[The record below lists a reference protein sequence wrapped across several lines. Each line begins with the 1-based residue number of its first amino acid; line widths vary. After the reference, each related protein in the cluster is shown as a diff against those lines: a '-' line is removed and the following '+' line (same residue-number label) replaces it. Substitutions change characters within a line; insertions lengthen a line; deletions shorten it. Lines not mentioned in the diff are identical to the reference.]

1 MREPENCSFSYC
13 GFESPHTFDEIQ
25 FEVLGLE
32 HLIKRA
38 EERMSMLKQSSF
50 LANLAITNES
60 ENLNDYF
67 YTEESELDDQGN
79 ISKEKK

>member
-32 HLIKRA
+32 NLIKIVVLNY
-38 EERMSMLKQSSF
+38 MILIMIKLCKICFNWTYSSIF
-50 LANLAITNES
+50 
-60 ENLNDYF
+60 
-67 YTEESELDDQGN
+67 
-79 ISKEKK
+79 

>member
-13 GFESPHTFDEIQ
+13 GFKSPRTFEEIE
-25 FEVLGLE
+25 FENLGLK

-60 ENLNDYF
+60 EDLNDYF
-67 YTEESELDDQGN
+67 YKEESE
-79 ISKEKK
+79 